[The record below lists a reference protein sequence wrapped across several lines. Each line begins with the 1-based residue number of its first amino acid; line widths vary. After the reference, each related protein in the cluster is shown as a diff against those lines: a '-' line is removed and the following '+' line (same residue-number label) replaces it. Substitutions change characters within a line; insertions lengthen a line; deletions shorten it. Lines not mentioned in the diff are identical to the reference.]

1 MIERVVNAAC
11 AELRCSDFNNVC
23 CAIKLDNAAYMGI
36 RKLYTDQVAN
46 SVSKNLV
53 AGSILTI
60 LESGEQFVVSTVT
73 KDYFKGKFLRN
84 VLDLVEMNNT
94 VTVTR
99 IVHTPSPQGGVGT
112 TTETVIHENIP
123 IKVWNIS
130 LKADKLNDS
139 TYEQMGML
147 LSIFYPVQHGDQL
160 TFGSYYSKAKVEG
173 IKHNF
178 EGFNEVVFDKDPRW
192 T

>member
-1 MIERVVNAAC
+1 MIERVVNKAC
-11 AELRCSDFNNVC
+11 AELICSDQNNVC
-23 CAIKLDNAAYMGI
+23 CAIKMDNAAYMGT

-60 LESGEQFVVSTVT
+60 EESGEQFTVSTLT
-73 KDYFKGKFLRN
+73 KDYFNGKFLRN
-84 VLDLVEMNNT
+84 VLDLIEVNNT

-112 TTETVIHENIP
+112 TIESIIHDSIP
-123 IKVWNIS
+123 MKVWNIS

-147 LSIFYPVQHGDQL
+147 LSVMYPLQHGDRL
-160 TFGSYYSKAKVEG
+160 TFSRFYDSAKVEG

-178 EGFNEVVFDKDPRW
+178 EGVNEVVFDKDPRW
-192 T
+192 I

>member
-1 MIERVVNAAC
+1 MLERLVNQEC
-11 AELRCSDFNNVC
+11 ASLCCTDQNNRA
-23 CAIKLDNAAYMGI
+23 CAIKLDNAAYMGT

-46 SVSKNLV
+46 SVSKNII
-53 AGSILTI
+53 AGSVLKIE
-60 LESGEQFVVSTVT
+60 ESGEQFIVSTKT
-73 KDYFKGKFLRN
+73 IDYYRGHDLRH
-84 VLDLVEMNNT
+84 VLDLVETNNT

-99 IVHTPSPQGGVGT
+99 LTHVPSPQGGVGT
-112 TTETVIHENIP
+112 KTEEVIHSNIP

-147 LSIFYPVQHGDQL
+147 LSVLYPVQHGDQL

-178 EGFNEVVFDKDPRW
+178 EGVFEVVFDKDPRW
-192 T
+192 S